1 MLGLA
6 RISIERPRAALPAR
20 RAVAAATSTG
30 GGLRPVAERI
40 TGAATLGQMVLS
52 TSERGDDVALRH
64 PARGGGER
72 TITYRQFGR
81 HAREIARGLIAL
93 GVDAGE
99 VVSILSK
106 TRAEWTLCEA
116 GAVCAGAVIAPIY
129 DTNSSEECRHV
140 LSHSQ
145 AKVVFCE
152 NQSQVEKVQAVR
164 DRCPHLQHVIAIE
177 GHAAG
182 ATAATAG
189 ASATT
194 TGATAATT
202 TAISLAEL
210 RRGGRTVDDEEVER
224 RVRATKPGDVATL
237 VYTSGTTGPPKGC
250 ALTHANF
257 LAATAMYRGQ
267 LELDEIQ
274 PIIYMFLP
282 LAHVLARLA
291 QTVVL
296 DIGGTLVYW
305 SGWPD
310 RVLEEVSACEPTH
323 FVAVPRIYEKLHSGV
338 IGALESRDPISRALF
353 AWALEV
359 GRRAR
364 RAQRAGRT
372 LSPVSALRLGVAERF
387 GLAKVRELFGS
398 RLQLAL
404 VGAAPIDHE
413 LLEFFDACGVLVLEG
428 YGMTESCATATL
440 NPAGA
445 PRFGTVGRALPAS
458 EVMVDE
464 DGEVL
469 LRGPHV
475 FAGYHRDP
483 RATGAVFADGWLRT
497 GDLGELSR
505 DGYLTLTG
513 RSKELIITA
522 GGKNVTP
529 VNIESALRETRW
541 IAEAVVYG
549 DRRPYLVAMVT
560 LDPDEA
566 PKLAEQLGIAA
577 DLPSMARNEQVHALL
592 QSEIDAANARFARVE
607 QIKRFGVLDRQLTQD
622 AGELTPTMKVKR
634 ALVYERYAEFFQG
647 LYEQDGSSSGTGPR
661 AESEPQRSLR

>member
-30 GGLRPVAERI
+30 DGLRPVAERI

-99 VVSILSK
+99 VVAILSK

-116 GAVCAGAVIAPIY
+116 GAVCAGAVIVPIY

-194 TGATAATT
+194 GATAATT

-210 RRGGRTVDDEEVER
+210 RRGGRTVDEEEIER

-257 LAATAMYRGQ
+257 LAATAMYRGA
-267 LELDEIQ
+267 LELDDIQ
-274 PIIYMFLP
+274 PLIYMFLP

-296 DIGGTLVYW
+296 DVGGTLAYW
-305 SGWPD
+305 SGDPAV
-310 RVLEEVSACEPTH
+310 VLEEMQRCEPTH
-323 FVAVPRIYEKLHSGV
+323 FVAVPRIYEKLHTGV
-338 IGALESRDPISRALF
+338 LDEVERRGPAARVLF

-364 RAQRAGRT
+364 GRRRAGRT
-372 LSPVSALRLGVAERF
+372 LDPVSRVRLGVAERV
-387 GLAKVRELFGS
+387 GLARVRELFGP
-398 RLQLAL
+398 RLQMAL

-458 EVMVDE
+458 EVMVAE

-497 GDLGELSR
+497 GDLGTLST

-513 RSKELIITA
+513 RAKELIITA

-577 DLPSMARNEQVHALL
+577 DLPSMAHNEQVHALL

-634 ALVYERYAEFFQG
+634 ALVYERYAEFFEA
-647 LYEQDGSSSGTGPR
+647 LYE
-661 AESEPQRSLR
+661 EPQS